1 MSQLKVNDIVFDVL
15 NHQQDTV
22 NVVGKDFIALQKVGK
37 ISGEEIENIV
47 LVSRP
52 TLTIKDVKSGLD
64 KGEVHLQETNGTT
77 IGHARLYWYDEE
89 YWIVLPDNRIFAARQ
104 VSDDTYEAII
114 DEQNVMVTLEP

>member
-22 NVVGKDFIALQKVGK
+22 NVVGKDFITLQKVGK

-52 TLTIKDVKSGLD
+52 TLTFKDVKSELD
-64 KGEVHLQETNGTT
+64 KDEVHLQETNGTT

-104 VSDDTYEAII
+104 VSDDTYETII